1 MRIYLINLFLVA
13 AVALVACGGG
23 DSSSSNSSTATPTA
37 LAGCMKAVGG
47 PSIAC
52 LTAMEATTTE
62 KDCNVLG
69 ACSNTKSDHHYQFD

>member
-47 PSIAC
+47 PS
-52 LTAMEATTTE
+52 TA
-62 KDCNVLG
+62 
-69 ACSNTKSDHHYQFD
+69 